1 MPDPAAIDRLDQ
13 AVAEYLAAVESGV
26 TPDRAALL
34 DHYGDVADELKQFF
48 ADHDRLSGLAQP
60 IRALM
65 VQAGNSPHQAT
76 GSDVTTTFDP
86 GVDTDRA
93 SVESTAAIAGQRIG
107 DYEVIRE
114 LGRGGMGVVYQAR
127 HLTLNRVVALK
138 MILGGQFA
146 CEDDVARFQA
156 EARAA
161 AALDHSGIVSIYEI
175 GQCLGQPFFA
185 MAYVE
190 GPSLAEVLQS
200 GPLAPPVATRLF
212 QKIVAAVAYAHEHGV
227 IHRDLKPANVLLEG
241 SGVVSRGVVSGEAE
255 GHDKLP
261 LPLTTHHSLLTPK
274 ITDFGL
280 AKRLDGESQLTVSG
294 QLLGTPLFMSPEQ
307 AAGRIRE
314 TGPAADVYSLGAIL
328 YAMLTG
334 RPPFV
339 ADNPVEVIL
348 QVLECDPPLP
358 RSIRAEV
365 PRELEWICLKCLE
378 KKPTDRYASA
388 AALADDLDRYLR
400 QEPVEARVP
409 TIGQRF
415 RRWMRRESVLAWHV
429 LCLGLVLLLIQ
440 AIFLVHPARDL
451 AYHLKISGIVGL
463 WLALSW
469 ACHLLLVRQRDAPWS
484 HYFWLAADA
493 AMLTALLANLDTRL
507 GPLVGS
513 YLALVCVSGLFF
525 QPRLVAFTTATAAAA
540 AVVLFA
546 LRPEE
551 ATPLH
556 NAFLFLTSLV
566 MTGFLVGYQVWRMGV
581 LREYYD
587 DRRRGA

>member
-1 MPDPAAIDRLDQ
+1 M
-13 AVAEYLAAVESGV
+13 
-26 TPDRAALL
+26 
-34 DHYGDVADELKQFF
+34 
-48 ADHDRLSGLAQP
+48 
-60 IRALM
+60 
-65 VQAGNSPHQAT
+65 
-76 GSDVTTTFDP
+76 TTTFDAAADLD
-86 GVDTDRA
+86 GKRGDSAA
-93 SVESTAAIAGQRIG
+93 SVAGQRIG
-107 DYEVIRE
+107 DYELIRE
-114 LGRGGMGVVYQAR
+114 LGRGGMGVVYQAC

-146 CEDDVARFQA
+146 CADDLARFQA

-161 AALDHSGIVSIYEI
+161 AALDHQGIVSIYEI

-185 MAYVE
+185 MAFVE

-200 GPLAPPVATRLF
+200 GSLAPQIAARLF
-212 QKIVAAVAYAHEHGV
+212 RKIVAAVAYAHEHGV
-227 IHRDLKPANVLLEG
+227 IHRDLKPANVLMSPKSNVQGPTSEG
-241 SGVVSRGVVSGEAE
+241 GPGTLDL
-255 GHDKLP
+255 GHW
-261 LPLTTHHSLLTPK
+261 TPC

-294 QLLGTPLFMSPEQ
+294 QLLGTPLYMSPEQ

-348 QVLECDPPLP
+348 QVLESDPPLP
-358 RSIRAEV
+358 RSIRVEV

-378 KKPTDRYASA
+378 KKPLDRYASA
-388 AALADDLDRYLR
+388 AALGDDLDRYLR
-400 QEPVEARVP
+400 HEPVEARLP

-415 RRWMRRESVLAWHV
+415 RRWMRREPVLAWHV
-429 LCLGLVLLLIQ
+429 LCLGLVLILIQ
-440 AIFLVHPARDL
+440 AIFLLHPQREL
-451 AYHLKISGIVGL
+451 GYHLRISGIVGL
-463 WLALSW
+463 WLALSC
-469 ACHLLLVRQRDAPWS
+469 ACHWLLVRERDAAWS

-493 AMLTALLANLDTRL
+493 VMLTALLANLGTRL
-507 GPLVGS
+507 GALVGS
-513 YLALVCVSGLFF
+513 YLALICVSGLFF
-525 QPRLVAFTTATAAAA
+525 QPRLVAFTTAVVAAAA
-540 AVVLFA
+540 LVLFA

-587 DRRRGA
+587 DRRRGT

>member
-13 AVAEYLAAVESGV
+13 AVAEYLAAVESGI
-26 TPDRAALL
+26 TPDRADLL
-34 DHYGDVADELKQFF
+34 DRYRDVADELKQFF

-60 IRALM
+60 IRALV
-65 VQAGNSPHQAT
+65 VQAGDTPRKAT
-76 GSDVTTTFDP
+76 GSDVTTTFDAAA
-86 GVDTDRA
+86 DADREQGDFVA
-93 SVESTAAIAGQRIG
+93 SVAGQRIG

-146 CEDDVARFQA
+146 CADDLARFQA

-161 AALDHSGIVSIYEI
+161 ASLDHPGIVSIYEI

-185 MAYVE
+185 MAFVE
-190 GPSLAEVLQS
+190 GPSLAEVLHS
-200 GPLAPPVATRLF
+200 GPLAPQVATRLF
-212 QKIVAAVAYAHEHGV
+212 RKIVAAVAYAHEHGV
-227 IHRDLKPANVLLEG
+227 IHRDLKPANVLMER
-241 SGVVSRGVVSGEAE
+241 SGVVSSGVVSG
-255 GHDKLP
+255 GQGLS
-261 LPLTTHHSLLTPK
+261 PLTTHHSLLTPK

-294 QLLGTPLFMSPEQ
+294 QLLGTPLYMSPEQ

-314 TGPAADVYSLGAIL
+314 VGPAADIYSLGAIF
-328 YAMLTG
+328 YVMLTG
-334 RPPFV
+334 QPPFM

-348 QVLECDPPLP
+348 QVLESDPPLP
-358 RSIRAEV
+358 RTLHPEI

-378 KKPTDRYASA
+378 KNLKDRYASA
-388 AALADDLDRYLR
+388 TALGDDLDRVLR
-400 QEPVEARVP
+400 HEPVEARLP
-409 TIGQRF
+409 TFAQRF
-415 RRWMRRESVLAWHV
+415 RRWMRREPVLAWHV
-429 LCLGLVLLLIQ
+429 LCLSLVLLLIQ
-440 AIFLVHPARDL
+440 AIFLLHPQRDL
-451 AYHLKISGIVGL
+451 AYHLRISGIVGQ
-463 WLALSW
+463 WLALCW
-469 ACHLLLVRQRDAPWS
+469 ACHWLLVRERDAPWS

-493 AMLTALLANLDTRL
+493 VMLTALLANLDTRL
-507 GPLVGS
+507 GALLGS
-513 YLALVCVSGLFF
+513 YLALICVSGLFF
-525 QPRLVAFTTATAAAA
+525 QPRLVAFTTAVAATAS
-540 AVVLFA
+540 VVLFA

-551 ATPLH
+551 AAPLH

-587 DRRRGA
+587 DRRRNA